1 VTEGVV
7 FTPAL
12 VTPSGPAP
20 VRGPALSSLAV
31 VRDAAI
37 AWRDGTIAYAGP
49 AHGLPA
55 SLGTGDEALRRH
67 VAGAVV
73 PGFVDC
79 HTHLPFV
86 GWRAD
91 EFEARLSGET
101 YRDVQGRGG
110 GIFRSRRL
118 LAEASN
124 DQVLDFC
131 VPLSEEML
139 SLGTTALELK
149 TGYGLSVDGELRQA
163 RLARRLAA
171 EIPQTTSVTLL
182 SCHAVPEE
190 YDRAGWVEE
199 VCRTIIPAA
208 AADGLVDAVDVYVED
223 IAFTVDDLRRVAD
236 AAGTAGLALRVHAD
250 QLGVSGAAQAAV
262 ALRARDADHL
272 NHADEA
278 GVAALGAAEDTAAV
292 LLPSSTAFIGAVP
305 APAAALVAAGAAVAL
320 ATDFNPGTSP
330 CLSIPEVVAAAASLY
345 RLTPAQSLTAATLNA
360 AWVLG
365 LHERHGSLEA
375 GKRADFLVLDA
386 DDPAMIAYRPGH
398 NPLAEVWLAGTR
410 VA

>member
-1 VTEGVV
+1 
-7 FTPAL
+7 
-12 VTPSGPAP
+12 
-20 VRGPALSSLAV
+20 VRGPALSSVPV

-37 AWRDGTIAYAGP
+37 AWRDGMVVYAGP
-49 AHGLPA
+49 ANGLPE
-55 SLGTGDEALRRH
+55 SLGGGDPSVHRR
-67 VAGAVV
+67 VPGAVI

-79 HTHLPFV
+79 HTHLPFI

-118 LAEASN
+118 LADSSDE
-124 DQVLDFC
+124 QVLDFC
-131 VPLSEEML
+131 VPLAEEML
-139 SLGTTALELK
+139 AHGTTALELK

-171 EIPQTTSVTLL
+171 EIPQASTVTLL

-190 YDRAGWVEE
+190 YDRAGWVNE

-208 AADGLVDAVDVYVED
+208 AEEALVDAVDIYVED
-223 IAFTVDDLRRVAD
+223 IAFTLEDLRRVAD
-236 AAGTAGLALRVHAD
+236 AAGAAGLALRVHAD
-250 QLGVSGAAQAAV
+250 QLGASGAAQAAV
-262 ALRARDADHL
+262 ALGARDADHL
-272 NHADEA
+272 NQADDA
-278 GVAALGAAEDTAAV
+278 GVTALGTADRTAAV
-292 LLPSSTAFIGAVP
+292 LLPSSTAFIGADP
-305 APAAALVAAGAAVAL
+305 APAAALVAAGAAIAL

-330 CLSIPEVVAAAASLY
+330 CLSIPEVIAAAASLY
-345 RLTPAQSLTAATLNA
+345 RLTPAQSLTAATINA

-365 LHERHGSLEA
+365 LDARHGSLEA

-398 NPLAEVWLAGTR
+398 NPVGEVWVSGTR